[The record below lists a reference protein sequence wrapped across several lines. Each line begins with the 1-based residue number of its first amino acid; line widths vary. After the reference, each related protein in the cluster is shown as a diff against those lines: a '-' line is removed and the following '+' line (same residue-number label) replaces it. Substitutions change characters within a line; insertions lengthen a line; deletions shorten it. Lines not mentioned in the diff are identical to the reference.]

1 MMRNDA
7 TPARIAAQIAAA
19 DRLPQG
25 PDPDVALVDR
35 GFVATIADAD
45 VPGVW
50 SMAPYRF
57 LDGDRPDTV
66 HPGLWRQAKLNARHG
81 LYEVVPG
88 IYQVRGF
95 DLSTITFVEGA
106 TGYIVIDP
114 LTSAEPAATAL
125 ALMRRERGDKPVMAV
140 IYTHCHVDHY
150 GGVRGVL
157 SDEDIA
163 RGLEIIAPEGFLK
176 HAVSE
181 NVLLGNVMGRRATYM
196 YGALLDKDARGH
208 VDCGLGKSVSRGS
221 VSLVPPT
228 RSIRSTGE
236 RLTIDGV
243 EIVFQMTPD
252 TEAPAEMNFYFPQ
265 HRALCIAE
273 NCTCHMHNVY
283 TPRGAQIRD
292 ARGWSHYIDEALRLF
307 GDDVEAL
314 FASHHWPRWGNAA
327 IGDFLIKQRDLYKF
341 IHDQTLRLANH
352 GLTPVEIAETLRLP
366 PGLAAEWYTRG
377 FYGTLNHNAKAVY
390 QRYLGAFDGNPAN
403 LHPLPPVDAGRRYVD
418 AMGGATALLATARAA
433 YDAGDYR
440 WVAELVNHL
449 VFADPGNTAARMLQ
463 ADALEQLGYQAESGP
478 WRDFYLTGALE
489 LRNPRPQSDTP
500 RQGAICQLHA
510 LPANALLEALAVR
523 LNDERAAK
531 MALSLTVHFSDVG
544 ETWQL
549 SVSNAVL
556 HHHPSTDAPDVT
568 VTRRALIDLIS
579 GQGSTECVSGPRTGD
594 LATLVSALDRFD
606 FWFEIVTP

>member
-7 TPARIAAQIAAA
+7 TPATIAAQIAAA

-125 ALMRRERGDKPVMAV
+125 ALMRHERGDKPVMAV

-181 NVLLGNVMGRRATYM
+181 NVLLGNVMGRRAT
-196 YGALLDKDARGH
+196 
-208 VDCGLGKSVSRGS
+208 
-221 VSLVPPT
+221 
-228 RSIRSTGE
+228 
-236 RLTIDGV
+236 
-243 EIVFQMTPD
+243 
-252 TEAPAEMNFYFPQ
+252 
-265 HRALCIAE
+265 
-273 NCTCHMHNVY
+273 
-283 TPRGAQIRD
+283 
-292 ARGWSHYIDEALRLF
+292 
-307 GDDVEAL
+307 
-314 FASHHWPRWGNAA
+314 
-327 IGDFLIKQRDLYKF
+327 
-341 IHDQTLRLANH
+341 
-352 GLTPVEIAETLRLP
+352 
-366 PGLAAEWYTRG
+366 
-377 FYGTLNHNAKAVY
+377 
-390 QRYLGAFDGNPAN
+390 
-403 LHPLPPVDAGRRYVD
+403 
-418 AMGGATALLATARAA
+418 
-433 YDAGDYR
+433 
-440 WVAELVNHL
+440 
-449 VFADPGNTAARMLQ
+449 
-463 ADALEQLGYQAESGP
+463 
-478 WRDFYLTGALE
+478 
-489 LRNPRPQSDTP
+489 
-500 RQGAICQLHA
+500 
-510 LPANALLEALAVR
+510 
-523 LNDERAAK
+523 
-531 MALSLTVHFSDVG
+531 HF
-544 ETWQL
+544 
-549 SVSNAVL
+549 
-556 HHHPSTDAPDVT
+556 
-568 VTRRALIDLIS
+568 R
-579 GQGSTECVSGPRTGD
+579 
-594 LATLVSALDRFD
+594 
-606 FWFEIVTP
+606 